1 MAEEQWRSPL
11 ATAHEDWD
19 RRWQVADERAEWE
32 EPDRRV
38 RDLVPEL
45 RRRDASDVLDLGCG
59 VGRHA
64 LFLAE
69 EGFEVVG
76 TDASEAGIARATEV
90 AASAELAVRF
100 RVEDFLNLSFDDR
113 CFDYV
118 VAWNVIYHGDAAVV
132 SRCLDEVRRV
142 LRPGGIYQSTML
154 SKRNAGFGVGSEVS
168 KDTFVDDSDP
178 GDKGHPHFYCDA
190 RALIELHKG
199 FEVLALDDAE
209 QRPGAWHWNLVAERT
224 A

>member
-1 MAEEQWRSPL
+1 MAEDRWVSPL

-19 RRWQVADERAEWE
+19 RRWQVAEERVQWE

-45 RRRDASDVLDLGCG
+45 RRRAVSDVLDLGCG

-64 LFLAE
+64 LYLAE

-76 TDASEAGIARATEV
+76 TDASEAGIARAREV
-90 AASAELAVRF
+90 AERSGLAARF
-100 RVEDFLNLSFDDR
+100 QVKGFLNLSFDDR
-113 CFDYV
+113 SFDYV

-154 SKRNAGFGVGSEVS
+154 SKRNAAFGKGVEVS
-168 KDTFVDDSDP
+168 TDTFVDDSDS

-190 RALIELHKG
+190 RTMLALHEG
-199 FEVLALDDAE
+199 FEALSLDDAE

-224 A
+224 S